1 MSSRAVASS
10 SMTRTQLVLGGRL
23 PSEPVDLLASESAL
37 PGRRTVKTEPLPGSL
52 VSVTSPPIMRASLRV
67 MARPRPVPPYCRA
80 VEESAWVNSS
90 NNLACCSGVI
100 PMPVSAT
107 GDLDPVATVDHL
119 FDTQR
124 HFA

>member
-10 SMTRTQLVLGGRL
+10 SMTRTQPAVGERR
-23 PSEPVDLLASESAL
+23 PSEPVELLACESAL

-52 VSVTSPPIMRASLRV
+52 ATLTSPPIMRASLRV

-90 NNLACCSGVI
+90 EQDLPQPHGIDSQGAKIFRAFDHEVI
-100 PMPVSAT
+100 
-107 GDLDPVATVDHL
+107 LIL
-119 FDTQR
+119 L
-124 HFA
+124 